1 MTSNPIRF
9 IGLAAIAAALLAG
22 GYWWGHAQ
30 QTSAKGSTPSERKVM
45 YWYDTM
51 VPDQHFDHPGLS
63 PMGMQMVP
71 KYADE
76 AATNASVRIDPRTA
90 QNLGVRTAVVEKRV
104 LALDV
109 SAPATVNW
117 DLNEASVVSARV
129 DAVIT
134 HLHVRAPF
142 TPVAAGAPL
151 TDVLAPQWSEAIAE
165 QAALAHA
172 QSDEARSLHV
182 AAGDRLRLLGLS
194 DADRHAMHA
203 GAITLHA
210 LQAGVVTT
218 LDVRESQRV
227 NAGQTLMTING
238 TAKVWVEATLPQA
251 LAPSVRAGSRATVTL
266 DALPG
271 RTINASVEAV
281 LPDVDAMTRTQ
292 RVRLVV
298 DNRDGSLSPGMFAHV
313 RFASTAGEAL
323 PLVPTE
329 ALITTGTQTRVIV
342 DDGNGHFR
350 PVVVGTG
357 RSADGYTQIL
367 SGLNGGERIVVS
379 GQFLIDSEASVSGA
393 LERLGSDA
401 KERAP

>member
-1 MTSNPIRF
+1 MTTNPLRP
-9 IGLAAIAAALLAG
+9 IGLLAIAIALLAG

-30 QTSAKGSTPSERKVM
+30 PTPAKGSTPSERKVM

-71 KYADE
+71 KYVDAV
-76 AATNASVRIDPRTA
+76 ATNASVRIDPRTA

-104 LALDV
+104 LVTDV
-109 SAPATVNW
+109 SAPATVSW

-134 HLHVRAPF
+134 RLHVRAPF
-142 TPVAAGAPL
+142 TPVAVGAPL
-151 TDVLAPQWSEAIAE
+151 ADVLAPQWSEAIAE

-172 QSDEARSLHV
+172 QSDEARSLHA
-182 AAGDRLRLLGLS
+182 AAGERLRVLGLG
-194 DADRHAMHA
+194 DADRHALHG
-203 GAITLHA
+203 GALTLHA
-210 LQAGVVTT
+210 PQAGVVTT
-218 LDVRESQRV
+218 LDVREGQRV
-227 NAGQTLMTING
+227 SAGQTLMTING
-238 TAKVWVEATLPQA
+238 TAKVWIEAALPQA
-251 LAPSVRAGSRATVTL
+251 LAAVVRAGSPATVTL

-271 RTINASVEAV
+271 RTISATVQAV

-298 DNRDGSLSPGMFAHV
+298 DNHDGALSPGMFAHV
-313 RFASTAGEAL
+313 RFASTGGESL

-329 ALITTGTQTRVIV
+329 ALVTTGTQTRVII
-342 DDGNGHFR
+342 DDGDGHFR
-350 PVVVGTG
+350 PVAVGTG

-367 SGLNGGERIVVS
+367 TGLNGGERIVVS
-379 GQFLIDSEASVSGA
+379 SQFLIDSEASVSGA
-393 LERLGSDA
+393 LDRLGSDA
-401 KERAP
+401 KEPSP